1 MSEHIDND
9 VSVQMCPDDSR
20 EKLEADVYE
29 ICRGDN
35 RDRYLAL
42 IDYCKVNA
50 LDVKFDSILANY
62 EGHLLKA
69 VLGHLLDRRATI
81 SWDNAWKAQ
90 KDLIAKMQ
98 AEIDELTAERDNL
111 QFKVTSFYDMC
122 GECKLVCD
130 KCKLVASLTADRDEW
145 KTKCETCEVAYKQAD
160 AERKR
165 YSEQID
171 ELTAERD
178 NLRLD
183 VAVFYDMCDE
193 CKTVASLTG
202 ERDQLKAECDK
213 FADERDC
220 MAKRVIELTA
230 ERDELKAKRDIREV
244 LAENVEFW
252 ENKRN
257 QEKVE
262 LATYWKDIDQ
272 GETINKLSAKVDE
285 LTTECNK
292 LKGRLENQAT
302 YIDGVEDNLC
312 RYELQ
317 VVRNEKDFEKLTAER
332 DHLQATVDA
341 LRHDQENVEP
351 AATDDRLTAGQARE
365 IRTKSDGKWVQRT
378 SERIIREFLY
388 QVRERS
394 EQGLSD
400 YTLNLSTY
408 PSDEVRKTVLK
419 ELSEL
424 GYKYVRYHF
433 WSKKRYI
440 VYW

>member
-1 MSEHIDND
+1 MSEDMDN
-9 VSVQMCPDDSR
+9 SVPVNDSR

-35 RDRYLAL
+35 KDRYLAL
-42 IDYCKVNA
+42 IDYYKVNM
-50 LDVKFDSILANY
+50 LDVKFDSVFANY
-62 EGHLLKA
+62 EGHLFKA
-69 VLGHLLDRRATI
+69 VLEHMLNRQAAI

-98 AEIDELTAERDNL
+98 AEIDELTTERDNL

-130 KCKLVASLTADRDEW
+130 ECKLVASLTA
-145 KTKCETCEVAYKQAD
+145 
-160 AERKR
+160 
-165 YSEQID
+165 
-171 ELTAERD
+171 
-178 NLRLD
+178 
-183 VAVFYDMCDE
+183 
-193 CKTVASLTG
+193 
-202 ERDQLKAECDK
+202 ERDQLKAKCD
-213 FADERDC
+213 
-220 MAKRVIELTA
+220 
-230 ERDELKAKRDIREV
+230 
-244 LAENVEFW
+244 
-252 ENKRN
+252 
-257 QEKVE
+257 
-262 LATYWKDIDQ
+262 
-272 GETINKLSAKVDE
+272 
-285 LTTECNK
+285 K

-302 YIDGVEDNLC
+302 YIAGVEDNLC

-317 VVRNEKDFEKLTAER
+317 LVRNEKDFDKLTAER
-332 DHLQATVDA
+332 DRLQAIVDA
-341 LRHDQENVEP
+341 LKHDQENVEP